1 MPIFGLGGKR
11 SGRAPEARTIPADG
25 DAELRAL
32 LEPADSRDWPALH
45 AGLSKYSGN
54 DLSSLIGT
62 VCAKSPTL
70 SDWLPEAVG
79 KEPGDALT
87 SAFLGAATIE
97 RAWRVRTNQRAQHVS
112 RDQFREF
119 HQILREA
126 EEHLYRSAELDTQS
140 AAPWYSLLASGRG
153 LQVGLDVQRRRFEA
167 VLERCPGHLGAH
179 SQMLQQLCRKWS
191 GSHEQMHAFATE
203 ALRGPYGDEL
213 GVLIP
218 RAYFEHLIDLA
229 KDSPERGF
237 ITTVEARA
245 ELQEAADRTIF
256 RPGYRPARN
265 PYAAANTFAWVFT
278 AAEMWPQ
285 ARAAFQATEGVVVNW
300 CAFHNPMAAYT
311 SRRNLAYQHKS

>member
-1 MPIFGLGGKR
+1 MPIFGRGGKKA
-11 SGRAPEARTIPADG
+11 GKPPEARTIPGDG
-25 DAELRAL
+25 DAELRTL
-32 LEPADSRDWPALH
+32 LELTESRDWPALH

-62 VCAKSPTL
+62 ICAQSPTL
-70 SDWLPEAVG
+70 SDWVPEAVAKG
-79 KEPGDALT
+79 PDDALAY
-87 SAFLGAATIE
+87 AFLGNATVE
-97 RAWRVRTNQRAQHVS
+97 GAWRVRTTRRAQHVS
-112 RDQFREF
+112 QDQFREF

-140 AAPWYSLLASGRG
+140 AAPWYSLLISGRG

-191 GSHEQMHAFATE
+191 GSDEQMHAFATE

-218 RAYFEHLIDLA
+218 RAYYEHVGNLPR
-229 KDSPERGF
+229 DSPERAY
-237 ITTVEARA
+237 ITSAEARA

-256 RPGYRPARN
+256 RPGFRPARH
-265 PYAAANTFAWVFT
+265 PYTAANVFAWAFT
-278 AAEMWPQ
+278 AAELWPQ
-285 ARAAFQATEGVVVNW
+285 ARAAFQATEGVIVNW
-300 CAFHNPMAAYT
+300 GGFADPVVVYT
-311 SRRNLAYQHKS
+311 RRRDLVFQHKS